1 MGLAGRGGSRQT
13 LLEGL
18 AAVIS
23 DTRVLQA
30 LASTPR
36 ECFVPT
42 GERDRAYEN
51 VPLDIGCGQ
60 TISQPLVVARM
71 LELLALTGRERV
83 LDVGTGSGY
92 HAALLARLAG
102 EVWSVERHGA
112 LRARA
117 AANLRAAD
125 SEEVHLIIGDGYR
138 GLVEH
143 APYDAISVAAT
154 AARGVPAA
162 LERQLARGGRLVL
175 PVGTG
180 ENQRLV
186 LIHRRLDGELQ
197 RRFLERV
204 RFVNL
209 VAE

>member
-1 MGLAGRGGSRQT
+1 MALSRRGGARQT
-13 LLEGL
+13 LLDGL
-18 AAVIS
+18 AALIS
-23 DTRVLQA
+23 DPRVLEA
-30 LASTPR
+30 MASTPR
-36 ECFVPT
+36 ECFVPA

-102 EVWSVERHGA
+102 EVWSVERHAA

-117 AANLRAAD
+117 AANLRAAGSD
-125 SEEVHLIIGDGYR
+125 EVHLMIGDGHR

-154 AARGVPAA
+154 AKTGVPAA

-175 PVGTG
+175 PVGLG
-180 ENQRLV
+180 DNQRLV
-186 LIHRRLDGELQ
+186 VVRRRLDGELH
-197 RRFLERV
+197 RRVLERV
-204 RFVNL
+204 RFVDL

>member
-1 MGLAGRGGSRQT
+1 MGISPQGVERQT

-18 AAVIS
+18 AALIG
-23 DTRVLQA
+23 DPRVLEA
-30 LASTPR
+30 MASTPR
-36 ECFVPT
+36 ECFVPV
-42 GERDRAYEN
+42 GERERAYEN

-112 LRARA
+112 LRAQA
-117 AANLRAAD
+117 AANLRAAG
-125 SEEVHLIIGDGYR
+125 SEEVHLIIGDGCR

-154 AARGVPAA
+154 AASGVPAA

-180 ENQRLV
+180 DRQRLV
-186 LIHRRLDGELQ
+186 VVHRRLDGELQ
-197 RRFLERV
+197 RRVLERV

>member
-1 MGLAGRGGSRQT
+1 LEVLAPLIGDPHV
-13 LLEGL
+13 LE
-18 AAVIS
+18 AI
-23 DTRVLQA
+23 
-30 LASTPR
+30 ASTPR
-36 ECFVPT
+36 ECFVPES
-42 GERDRAYEN
+42 ERRRAYEN

-102 EVWSVERHGA
+102 EVWSIERHDA

-117 AANLRAAD
+117 AANLRAAGSD
-125 SEEVHLIIGDGYR
+125 DVHLVVGDGHG

-154 AARGVPAA
+154 AAAGVPPA
-162 LERQLARGGRLVL
+162 LEQQLARGGRLVL
-175 PVGTG
+175 PVGADN
-180 ENQRLV
+180 NQRLV
-186 LIHRRLDGELQ
+186 LVRRLFDGALD
-197 RRFLERV
+197 RRVLERV
-204 RFVNL
+204 RFVDL
-209 VAE
+209 VAD